1 MGTLL
6 LIIILIVSLLA
17 LLKGA
22 DYLVDGAS
30 DLAAYFKISPI
41 IIGLTVVAFGTS
53 LPELIVSVMAV
64 FNGAADLS
72 VANVVGSNFA
82 NIGLGIGIAALI
94 LPLTIKNKALIYEV
108 PFLIVSSFLL
118 LILGTDIFIFQTN
131 TFSLSRFDGAV
142 LYILFIMFCYYIWS
156 SLQHKTSKKLGKDIE
171 EEYINKLPLWKSCT
185 YIVAGVA
192 ALFIGGKYLVTSAV
206 GLASSWGLSEAFIG
220 MTIVAIGT
228 SAPELITSF
237 IAAYKGK
244 GDLALANIVGTN
256 IFNILFV
263 LGTVSLLKPISIAPS
278 LLVTDGVAMMA
289 LTLLFLVFAT
299 KGRDINRGEG
309 AILACLYIGYMTWM
323 VVGL

>member
-1 MGTLL
+1 MATLT
-6 LIIILIVSLLA
+6 LIIIFIISLLA

-30 DLAAYFKISPI
+30 DIAAYFKVSPV

-53 LPELIVSVMAV
+53 LPELIVSLMAG

-94 LPLTIKNKALIYEV
+94 LPLAIKNKALIHEI

-118 LILGTDIFIFQTN
+118 LILGTDQFIFQKLG
-131 TFSLSRFDGAV
+131 FSLSRFDGIV
-142 LYILFIMFCYYIWS
+142 LYIVFIMFCYYIWT
-156 SLQHKTSKKLGKDIE
+156 SLQHKQPKAMKKEIE
-171 EEYINKLPLWKSCT
+171 DEYIHNLPLWKAT
-185 YIVAGVA
+185 VYILAGIA
-192 ALFIGGKYLVTSAV
+192 ALTIGGRYFVNSSIE
-206 GLASSWGLSEAFIG
+206 LASNFGLSEAFIG
-220 MTIVAIGT
+220 LTIVAIGT

-237 IAAYKGK
+237 IAAKKGK
-244 GDLALANIVGTN
+244 GDLALSNIVGTN

-263 LGTVSLLKPISIAPS
+263 LGTVSIIKPIGIAPTIMQ
-278 LLVTDGVAMMA
+278 TDAIAMMA

-299 KGRDINRGEG
+299 RGKGINRREG
-309 AILACLYIGYMTWM
+309 AILATLYIGYMAWL
-323 VVGL
+323 VIGL

>member
-1 MGTLL
+1 MSTLL

-22 DYLVDGAS
+22 DWLVDGAS
-30 DLAAYFKISPI
+30 DLAAFFNVSPI

-82 NIGLGIGIAALI
+82 NIGLGIGVAALI
-94 LPLTIKNKALIYEV
+94 LPLAIKNKALIYEI

-131 TFSLSRFDGAV
+131 TFSLTRFDGAV

-156 SLQHKTSKKLGKDIE
+156 SLQHKTPKQMGKDIE
-171 EEYINKLPLWKSCT
+171 KEYIHHLPLWKSCT
-185 YIVAGVA
+185 YIVVGVA
-192 ALFIGGKYLVTSAV
+192 ALFIGGRFFVNSAV
-206 GLASSWGLSEAFIG
+206 QLASSWGLSEAFIG

-237 IAAYKGK
+237 IAASKGK

-263 LGTVSLLKPISIAPS
+263 LGTVSLLKPISIAPT
-278 LLVTDGVAMMA
+278 LLLTDGVAMMA

-299 KGRDINRGEG
+299 RGKDINRYEG
-309 AILACLYIGYMTWM
+309 ATLAVLYLGYMTWM

>member
-1 MGTLL
+1 MGTFL
-6 LIIILIVSLLA
+6 LIIIFLVSLIA

-22 DYLVDGAS
+22 DWLVDGAS
-30 DLAAYFKISPI
+30 DFAAYFKVSPI

-53 LPELIVSVMAV
+53 LPELVVSILAV

-94 LPLTIKNKALIYEV
+94 LPLAIKNKALIYEI
-108 PFLIVSSFLL
+108 PFLIIASFLL
-118 LILGTDIFIFQTN
+118 LILGSDIFIFQTN
-131 TFSLSRFDGAV
+131 TFSLNRFDGAV
-142 LYILFIMFCYYIWS
+142 LYIMFIMFCYYIFKTF
-156 SLQHKTSKKLGKDIE
+156 QHKTPKELGKDIE
-171 EEYINKLPLWKSCT
+171 KEYINDLPLWKST
-185 YIVAGVA
+185 LYILLGMIS
-192 ALFIGGKYLVTSAV
+192 LLLGGRYLVDSSV
-206 GLASSWGLSEAFIG
+206 QIASSFGLSEAFIG
-220 MTIVAIGT
+220 LTIVAIGT

-244 GDLALANIVGTN
+244 GDLALSNIIGTN

-263 LGTVSLLKPISIAPS
+263 LGTVSLIKPISIAPS

-299 KGRDINRGEG
+299 RNRDISRYEG
-309 AILACLYIGYMTWM
+309 ATLVVLYVGYMAWL
-323 VVGL
+323 VLGI